1 VLYEAA
7 QKPHSERPPVLSTYP
22 CIAEAMERL
31 GGPSVWLCL
40 TEAALNLENGGDVAE
55 VLDVMHG
62 GFPHSV
68 ETVAN
73 GDPESTV
80 GHFIF
85 ALRMRLRNETIAA
98 QTLALAAENGISP
111 GDAFDLVLS
120 EKIMGDEAK
129 SPEELRAKATV
140 FQAHADEL
148 KAYLD
153 SRREG
158 ADGLGE
164 AI

>member
-80 GHFIF
+80 RHFIF
-85 ALRMRLRNETIAA
+85 ALRKRLRNETIDA
-98 QTLALAAENGISP
+98 QT
-111 GDAFDLVLS
+111 
-120 EKIMGDEAK
+120 
-129 SPEELRAKATV
+129 R
-140 FQAHADEL
+140 AHADEL
-148 KAYLD
+148 KAYVE

-158 ADGLGE
+158 ADGRSETRDQVIDALLDRIGPVPPNE
-164 AI
+164 RRKDA